1 MPTSFRA
8 SAMRATAFLV
18 PAKTLFILIAL
29 LLLVNGCNKLSEYDR
44 ESIQQALNDSTL
56 HATQTWNVTMD
67 ILQDGQRFIR
77 INSPYATTAETPE
90 GGETT
95 LDGPL
100 SIEVRDSLGATQTL
114 VTADKAIYENRKGTF
129 FLMGNVEVTTEND
142 QILRSDELTWF
153 QQERTIYTEAPV
165 TLITARDSLT
175 GTGLSGDDQLLEYTI
190 HQVTGRFTLD

>member
-1 MPTSFRA
+1 
-8 SAMRATAFLV
+8 MRAIAFLA
-18 PAKTLFILIAL
+18 PINTLSGLLIVL
-29 LLLVNGCNKLSEYDR
+29 FVTNGCNKLSAYDR
-44 ESIQQALNDSTL
+44 ESIQQALNDSTF

-100 SIEVRDSLGATQTL
+100 RIEVRDSLGATQTM
-114 VTADKAIYENRKGTF
+114 VTADKAIYQNRKGSF
-129 FLMGNVEVTTEND
+129 FLKGNVEVTTDNN
-142 QILRSDELTWF
+142 QVLRSEELTWF

-175 GTGLSGDDQLLEYTI
+175 GSGLSGDDQLLEYTI